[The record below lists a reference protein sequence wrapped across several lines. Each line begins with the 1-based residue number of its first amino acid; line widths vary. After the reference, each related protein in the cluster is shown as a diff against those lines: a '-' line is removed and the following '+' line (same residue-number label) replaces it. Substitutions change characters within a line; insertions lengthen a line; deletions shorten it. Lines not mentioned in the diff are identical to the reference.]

1 MMTEKFY
8 MSLKKG
14 QVGEKK
20 VIERLQENGIEVKDL
35 TNYSEHKY
43 YQKRGIDAQLKNR
56 KTNVWENF
64 DVKSNIMPSGLAYI
78 EMTKPSGDPGW
89 LYKSKSDWIFHY
101 CHYEKDIYFYRL
113 DEMQNYIKSKERNNS
128 LKISPL
134 KDGSY
139 GHWMPIKKFNKFVKK
154 L

>member
-1 MMTEKFY
+1 MTEKFY

-20 VIERLQENGIEVKDL
+20 VIERLQEKEIEVKDL
-35 TNYSEHKY
+35 TNYSEYEY

-101 CHYEKDIYFYRL
+101 CNYEKDIYFYRL
-113 DEMQNYIKSKERNNS
+113 DEMQNYIKSKEKNNS
-128 LKISPL
+128 LKISQL

>member
-1 MMTEKFY
+1 

-20 VIERLQENGIEVKDL
+20 VIERLQEKEIEVKDL
-35 TNYSEHKY
+35 TNYSEYEY

-101 CHYEKDIYFYRL
+101 CNYEKDIYFYRL
-113 DEMQNYIKSKERNNS
+113 DEMQNYIKSKEKNNS
-128 LKISPL
+128 LKISQL